1 MSEVNLSPLPILG
14 EGAHSHI
21 LGPLMIKLY
30 DYFRSTASY
39 RIRIALHVKNLD
51 HTKFNINLI
60 KEGGEQHQADYKTLN
75 PQGLVPTLVDTQNN
89 IQISQSIAIL
99 EYLEEAYPEPAILPE
114 ALQQRAQARQISQ
127 IIACEIHPLNN
138 LRVLQY
144 LVKTLGSSEDAKMAW
159 YHHWLKSGFDAI
171 EAILH
176 KQGSKNYCVSNSITM
191 ADICL
196 IPQLYNAN
204 RFKFDLS
211 SYTHINQVAEYC
223 HSLPEFKAA
232 TPIAPAEI

>member
-1 MSEVNLSPLPILG
+1 
-14 EGAHSHI
+14 
-21 LGPLMIKLY
+21 MIKLY

-39 RIRIALHVKNLD
+39 RIRIALNLKNLD
-51 HTKFNINLI
+51 HTKFNVNLI
-60 KEGGEQHQADYKTLN
+60 KDGGEQHQADYKALN
-75 PQGLVPTLVDTQNN
+75 PQGLIPTLIDQKNN

-99 EYLEEAYPEPAILPE
+99 EYLEEAYPEPAILPDN
-114 ALQQRAQARQISQ
+114 LQQRAQTRQIAQ

-144 LVKTLGSSEDAKMAW
+144 LVNTLGVSETDKTTW
-159 YHHWLKSGFDAI
+159 YHHWLKSGFDSI

-176 KQGSKNYCVSNSITM
+176 KQASKDYCVGNSITM

-204 RFKFDLS
+204 RFDFDIS
-211 SYTHINQVAEYC
+211 SYTHINQIAERCQTHPAFENAIPVA
-223 HSLPEFKAA
+223 PG
-232 TPIAPAEI
+232 